1 LTLNL
6 GCASCLLKPTLTV
19 GALETTMLFTR
30 SSLFTLSVVTLT
42 GALSGCLA
50 SAPPEVPEPVAP
62 VQVSPPLA
70 AGTYQVQ
77 SIAYDDAD
85 GAYRVFLLDP
95 PAGAKPLFVS
105 LDLKMARLTDE
116 EIAAGAKSARLVVD
130 DTGPSAHLP
139 PDFAIQYT
147 HQVTEERNGQVVVVG
162 QQTSTWSPFTSAM
175 MGMAVGNM
183 LFGPRYYYPPPYR
196 GGAMTGFGGA
206 GDTRQ
211 AAASHYTAQHG
222 KAPQAARL
230 AQSGYSKMPSS
241 SLKSTGQGAG
251 SSKLKTGPTT
261 QRPRPKAS
269 FGRGFGRRR

>member
-1 LTLNL
+1 
-6 GCASCLLKPTLTV
+6 
-19 GALETTMLFTR
+19 MLVSRPYF
-30 SSLFTLSVVTLT
+30 SLSVIALT

-62 VQVSPPLA
+62 VQASPPLA

-85 GAYRVFLLDP
+85 GAYRVFLIDP

-116 EIAAGAKSARLVVD
+116 EIAAGTKSARLVVD
-130 DTGPSAHLP
+130 ETGPSAHLP

-162 QQTSTWSPFTSAM
+162 QQSSTWSPFASAM

-183 LFGPRYYYPPPYR
+183 LFGPRYYYPPPYM

-206 GDTRQ
+206 GDSRA
-211 AAASHYTAQHG
+211 AAASHYTSQHG

-251 SSKLKTGPTT
+251 SSKLKTNPTSS
-261 QRPRPKAS
+261 RPRAKAS